1 MRNGLALA
9 IAVALLVG
17 MPSLASAQGTTSR
30 MLGTVVDTTG
40 GVLPGATVTLTNQG
54 TRISF
59 TTVTTAAGT
68 YAFEAVPAGL
78 YEVKIELGGFKTF
91 QAGDVPVNIGQPAM
105 VNARLEPG
113 SISETV
119 VVVAASPIVQTTTSG
134 NLGTVLPQK
143 VIESLPIVGTRGRNP
158 LDLVTLQPGVVS
170 GANTGGGTHVNG
182 ARDRS
187 WNFTLDGIDINETS
201 AGGSNFSPLRA
212 NPDSISEFK
221 VLTGNQTAEYGRNS
235 GAQVAM
241 VTRNGT
247 NRFSGTGFFFRRQ
260 PSFNANEWE
269 SNLTGAA
276 KDQLTQNIGG
286 GSFGGPIVRN
296 RTFFF
301 GNLQVLRA
309 SRFREVTATTYT
321 DSARKGLWRFVV
333 GGRNQPYGVAGSP
346 IDANGNVLSGM
357 TIGTYD
363 VAGNDPQRLGLNP
376 ETQRL
381 IGLMPSPNNFRTGD
395 GLNTAGFTFFP
406 EETEEQYDAVVR
418 VDHVLNDRNFLF
430 GRFAWGEQNSMCD
443 RANGGEPRFPGL
455 SCIVNTYRNPKNF
468 AASWRWNPGSTVVNE
483 FVVGMNRFAFDF
495 QIPTNDASKPTLS
508 FGSITM
514 PETYDFGNARKLN
527 TWQFVDNLSWATG
540 SHSLKFGMNL
550 RFGRHTDV
558 RGSIAGYN
566 AGPYIDF
573 STGVNTVDPATFG
586 IPSTINTTYD
596 RPTLQSHINFLLGRV
611 GSLSQG
617 FVSDGTSWAKGGTLF
632 EFDARYPE
640 LDFFAQDTWRPRRNI
655 TVDLGLRWELKMT
668 TGNPQ
673 GLMRRP
679 GVRVAAGEPATSSLR
694 WDEGDLYK
702 NDIDNLAPS
711 IGIAWDPEG
720 DGKSVIRGNYR
731 VAYDRINTFVLS
743 SAIFQSIPGITA
755 GVVNTAYGTAGGRLQ
770 NAAPV
775 VAALQPTFT
784 PESYLQP
791 PAVSSS
797 SMRVVDNT
805 FDAPLT
811 HGWALSYQREILKN
825 TLLEVAYVGRR
836 ASHLF
841 GGYNANQVEIFS
853 NGFVDAFKTVQGGG
867 QSTLMNQLLAP
878 DTRRSATE
886 TGSDMVRRLYLASLQ
901 TNNVA
906 GLASALAT
914 RVQSNRTLADLS
926 GLGSHFF
933 LPYPQ
938 FLGGM
943 IVIDSLDYSR
953 YHSLQ
958 AKLDR
963 RFTGGM
969 FSIGYTLS
977 KSQDTRSFDPAF
989 TVAATANSQS
999 ASSTPFNIFDRSLN
1013 FAPSDFDRRHV
1024 LQLTAVVELPFG
1036 RGKRFA
1042 SDASPVVDRLVAGWE
1057 LAGVFTWQTGRPFT
1071 VYSGNYQYSNIV
1083 QTPANC
1089 TGCSRTMG
1097 RPYDDTTTGLK
1108 WFFDEA
1114 DRAKFST
1121 PAPGEFGN
1129 VGRNYFIGP
1138 SGLNL
1143 NMTLAKRVRTVG
1155 NQSLEVRLEATNV
1168 TNTPTFGFPTAT
1180 LTSTTFGRI
1189 YNTVTSYSRKMQ
1201 LGIKYSF

>member
-1 MRNGLALA
+1 
-9 IAVALLVG
+9 
-17 MPSLASAQGTTSR
+17 
-30 MLGTVVDTTG
+30 
-40 GVLPGATVTLTNQG
+40 
-54 TRISF
+54 
-59 TTVTTAAGT
+59 
-68 YAFEAVPAGL
+68 
-78 YEVKIELGGFKTF
+78 
-91 QAGDVPVNIGQPAM
+91 
-105 VNARLEPG
+105 
-113 SISETV
+113 
-119 VVVAASPIVQTTTSG
+119 
-134 NLGTVLPQK
+134 
-143 VIESLPIVGTRGRNP
+143 
-158 LDLVTLQPGVVS
+158 
-170 GANTGGGTHVNG
+170 
-182 ARDRS
+182 
-187 WNFTLDGIDINETS
+187 
-201 AGGSNFSPLRA
+201 
-212 NPDSISEFK
+212 
-221 VLTGNQTAEYGRNS
+221 
-235 GAQVAM
+235 
-241 VTRNGT
+241 
-247 NRFSGTGFFFRRQ
+247 
-260 PSFNANEWE
+260 
-269 SNLTGAA
+269 
-276 KDQLTQNIGG
+276 
-286 GSFGGPIVRN
+286 
-296 RTFFF
+296 
-301 GNLQVLRA
+301 
-309 SRFREVTATTYT
+309 
-321 DSARKGLWRFVV
+321 
-333 GGRNQPYGVAGSP
+333 
-346 IDANGNVLSGM
+346 
-357 TIGTYD
+357 
-363 VAGNDPQRLGLNP
+363 
-376 ETQRL
+376 
-381 IGLMPSPNNFRTGD
+381 
-395 GLNTAGFTFFP
+395 
-406 EETEEQYDAVVR
+406 
-418 VDHVLNDRNFLF
+418 
-430 GRFAWGEQNSMCD
+430 MCD

-514 PETYDFGNARKLN
+514 PETYYFGNARKLN

-673 GLMRRP
+673 GLVRRP
-679 GVRVAAGEPATSSLR
+679 GVRVAAGEPPTSSLK

-926 GLGSHFF
+926 GLGSVL
-933 LPYPQ
+933 LPSLPAVPGRHDRHRLPRLLAVPQ
-938 FLGGM
+938 PPGEVGSA
-943 IVIDSLDYSR
+943 VHRGDV
-953 YHSLQ
+953 
-958 AKLDR
+958 LDR
-963 RFTGGM
+963 LHAVEIAGHPFVRSGVHRGRH
-969 FSIGYTLS
+969 SQLPVGIEHAVQHLRIG
-977 KSQDTRSFDPAF
+977 RS
-989 TVAATANSQS
+989 TSLRRTSTADMCC
-999 ASSTPFNIFDRSLN
+999 SSPRS
-1013 FAPSDFDRRHV
+1013 
-1024 LQLTAVVELPFG
+1024 VELPFG

-1071 VYSGNYQYSNIV
+1071 VYSGNYRSSNIV

-1097 RPYDDTTTGLK
+1097 RPYNDATTGLK

-1189 YNTVTSYSRKMQ
+1189 YNTVVSGSRKAQ